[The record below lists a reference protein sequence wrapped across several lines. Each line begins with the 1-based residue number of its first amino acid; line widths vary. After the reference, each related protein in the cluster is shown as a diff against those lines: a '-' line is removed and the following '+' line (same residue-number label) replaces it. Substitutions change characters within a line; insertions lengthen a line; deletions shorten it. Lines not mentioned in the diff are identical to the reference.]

1 MIIDF
6 EGLNKKSPSLLNG
19 GLLTRSLWQKFF
31 LSKSAR
37 KEGCNVLLIP
47 GGNYSGN
54 FFPVVTMCRNMLPFE
69 WKELFRYGISFL
81 TIKLLLL
88 RLFQSNSFK
97 RSNGIIFLTEHAKKR
112 IIQII
117 GTLSGSPKVIP
128 HGLNQIFNNRP
139 KIQKS
144 ISYYDIKHPFKII
157 YVSIIDEYKHQCSII
172 EAISNLRNQNK
183 WPITLDLIGPHYKP
197 SLKKLYKNIL
207 KFDKNNDWV
216 HYHGKVQYGQLPSFY
231 QNSDI
236 AVFASTCEN
245 LPNILI
251 EMMASGLPI
260 ACSETQPMP
269 EILKTSGVYF
279 NSENPKSISDS
290 ITKLI
295 ESKELRSKLAESS
308 YNLSESYSWDKS
320 TNETLQFLK
329 KVSDDF
335 YKNK

>member
-1 MIIDF
+1 MFVLYWTKKIRINIKKPKFNTELVIGIDASNLRRGGGRTHLIEFLENIKNYNHEYHKIIVWGQPETLSLIIDF

-37 KEGCNVLLIP
+37 KEKCNVLLIP

-69 WKELFRYGISFL
+69 WRELFRYGISFL
-81 TIKLLLL
+81 TVKLLLL

-117 GTLSGSPKVIP
+117 GTLSGAPKVIP

-144 ISYYDIKHPFKII
+144 ISYYNIKYPFKII

-172 EAISNLRNQNK
+172 EAISNLRN
-183 WPITLDLIGPHYKP
+183 
-197 SLKKLYKNIL
+197 
-207 KFDKNNDWV
+207 
-216 HYHGKVQYGQLPSFY
+216 
-231 QNSDI
+231 
-236 AVFASTCEN
+236 
-245 LPNILI
+245 
-251 EMMASGLPI
+251 
-260 ACSETQPMP
+260 
-269 EILKTSGVYF
+269 
-279 NSENPKSISDS
+279 
-290 ITKLI
+290 
-295 ESKELRSKLAESS
+295 
-308 YNLSESYSWDKS
+308 
-320 TNETLQFLK
+320 
-329 KVSDDF
+329 
-335 YKNK
+335 